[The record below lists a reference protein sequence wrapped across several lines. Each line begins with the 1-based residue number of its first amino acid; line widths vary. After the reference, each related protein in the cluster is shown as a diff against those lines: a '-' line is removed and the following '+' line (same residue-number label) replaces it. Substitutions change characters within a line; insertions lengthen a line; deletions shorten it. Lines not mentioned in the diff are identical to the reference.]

1 MATFSSA
8 DRLASRPGPT
18 FADLSRAAGASEI
31 HGNVNLRAS
40 SVTYDS
46 RKTTPG
52 ALFVA
57 LPGDYVDGHDYLRD
71 ALSRGATAALV
82 ERATHDLESF
92 HAWARVENTR
102 EALAPL
108 AAAFYD
114 YPADSLG
121 VIGVTGTDG
130 KTTTTYLI
138 DAMLRAAGH
147 TTGMIGTVAIRI
159 ADEIID
165 HDTRQTT
172 PESLD
177 VQQLL
182 AEMRAARVDW
192 AVLEATSHALALYRL
207 HCCPF
212 DIGVVTNVTREH
224 LDFHGDIE
232 SYRAAKARLL
242 QRVRDRADRPYTS
255 GVVLNADDVGTLAI
269 APERGDVRTV
279 WYSSRGSRADLQA
292 EDVEQHAEGTRFR
305 LRRGDD
311 SAIVDLR
318 LIGLFNVENALAA
331 AGVGS
336 LLGLSLDEI
345 ARGLGSLRAVPGRL
359 QRIDAG
365 QPFQVVVD
373 YAHSPAS
380 LRLAIELLRNV
391 TDGRVIAVF
400 GSAGERDT
408 GKRAVQGRVS
418 AELADVS
425 IFTSEDPRFEDP
437 LVIIDQIADGAREV
451 GVREGREFYRIEDR
465 RLAIETALSLA
476 LPGDAVLLAGKGH
489 EQCMIYGSQRRP
501 WDETAEARGALAA
514 LGYTSDPEV
523 EEGPS

>member
-1 MATFSSA
+1 MATFSAA
-8 DRLASRPGPT
+8 DRLAGRPGPT
-18 FADLSRAAGASEI
+18 FSELSRAAGASEL
-31 HGNVNLRAS
+31 HGAVNLPVT
-40 SVTYDS
+40 SVAYDS
-46 RKTTPG
+46 RKATPG

-71 ALSRGATAALV
+71 ALSRGAVAALV
-82 ERATHDLESF
+82 ERVTPDLEGF
-92 HAWARVENTR
+92 RAWARVDNTR

-114 YPADSLG
+114 NPGDSLG

-159 ADEIID
+159 ADELVD

-182 AEMRAARVDW
+182 AEMRASRVDW

-207 HCCPF
+207 NCCPF

-232 SYRAAKARLL
+232 GYRAAKARLL
-242 QRVRDRADRPYTS
+242 QRVRDRDDRPYAT
-255 GVVLNADDVGTLAI
+255 GAVLNADDEGTLAI
-269 APERGDVRTV
+269 AHERGDVRTV
-279 WYSSRGSRADLQA
+279 WYSSRGPQVDLRAEA
-292 EDVEQHAEGTRFR
+292 VEQHARGTRFR
-305 LRRGDD
+305 LRAGDD
-311 SAIVDLR
+311 VATVDLK

-331 AGVGS
+331 AGVGR
-336 LLGLSLDEI
+336 LLGLSLGQI
-345 ARGLGSLRAVPGRL
+345 AVGLGSLRSVPGRL
-359 QRIDAG
+359 QRVDAG

-380 LRLAIELLRNV
+380 LRLAIELVRNV
-391 TDGRVIAVF
+391 TRGRVIAVF
-400 GSAGERDT
+400 GSAGERDR

-425 IFTSEDPRFEDP
+425 ILTSEDPRFEDP
-437 LVIIDQIADGAREV
+437 MSIIDQIAGGAREI
-451 GVREGREFYRIEDR
+451 GAREGRDYYRIENR
-465 RLAIETALSLA
+465 RLAIEQAFSLA
-476 LPGDAVLLAGKGH
+476 RPGDAVLLAGKGH

-501 WDETAEARGALAA
+501 WDETTEAREALAA
-514 LGYTSDPEV
+514 LGYTSGPEV
-523 EEGPS
+523 EKGPS